1 VSIDDI
7 EYLRGLRFSW
17 TKIAKLMGIS
27 RSTLYRRLDEY
38 GVQQDVRY
46 TSITDFDL
54 DRTVES
60 IKQVH
65 PNDGERLLIG
75 HLTRLGIV
83 VPRARVRGSIHRV
96 DPISTAVRRSV
107 AIRRR
112 VYWVRGPN
120 SLWHIDGHHK
130 LIRWRFV
137 THGGI
142 DGYSR
147 TIVYLQC
154 STNNEA
160 FTVASLFTNAVS
172 NHGLPEQVRSD
183 LGGENIEV
191 WRYMVQ
197 QHSSSSA
204 VVTGAST
211 HNERIER
218 LWRDVYRCV
227 VVLFHDLFR
236 AMEDDGH
243 LDCLNEVDLFC
254 LHYAFLPRINQALD
268 SFVESWNNHP
278 LSTCRNLTPN
288 QLFIQGAMQQNIT
301 PTLPAPLN
309 QSSTRVPTPVD
320 SVAVPRSTFS
330 PCDSLQ
336 HELEQVD
343 VLRLCDNYGYSVY
356 CQVCVV
362 VGHHLEDCDHCHCN

>member
-46 TSITDFDL
+46 TSITDSDL

-107 AIRRR
+107 AIQRR

-191 WRYMVQ
+191 W
-197 QHSSSSA
+197 
-204 VVTGAST
+204 
-211 HNERIER
+211 
-218 LWRDVYRCV
+218 
-227 VVLFHDLFR
+227 
-236 AMEDDGH
+236 
-243 LDCLNEVDLFC
+243 
-254 LHYAFLPRINQALD
+254 
-268 SFVESWNNHP
+268 
-278 LSTCRNLTPN
+278 
-288 QLFIQGAMQQNIT
+288 
-301 PTLPAPLN
+301 
-309 QSSTRVPTPVD
+309 
-320 SVAVPRSTFS
+320 
-330 PCDSLQ
+330 
-336 HELEQVD
+336 
-343 VLRLCDNYGYSVY
+343 
-356 CQVCVV
+356 
-362 VGHHLEDCDHCHCN
+362 